1 MTMLSSIVGQCGQT
15 VGLNLPYPSVCQLC
29 YGDAPCAA
37 NGFVCLVCLGRL
49 LPVRP
54 PVCGHCG
61 SPLEGMPPD
70 SLLCAHCSGRL
81 WQFDFALSGWA
92 AAGVLREVIHRYKY
106 EGGMWFENLLAG
118 LFVRRFV
125 GALGMGNW
133 EAIVPV
139 PLHQRRQRE
148 RGFNQAEVLARAIG
162 MAEGMRVRRDLVN
175 RVRDTDTQSRLSR
188 QERLENVRHAFAPVP
203 RADVPEQVLL
213 VDDVMTTGATASAC
227 SEALRALGVQRIGVL
242 TLARAGLSME
252 N

>member
-1 MTMLSSIVGQCGQT
+1 M
-15 VGLNLPYPSVCQLC
+15 
-29 YGDAPCAA
+29 
-37 NGFVCLVCLGRL
+37 
-49 LPVRP
+49 
-54 PVCGHCG
+54 
-61 SPLEGMPPD
+61 
-70 SLLCAHCSGRL
+70 
-81 WQFDFALSGWA
+81 
-92 AAGVLREVIHRYKY
+92 LREVIHRYKY

-139 PLHQRRQRE
+139 
-148 RGFNQAEVLARAIG
+148 LARAIG

-175 RVRDTDTQSRLSR
+175 RVRDTDTQSQLSR

-227 SEALRALGVQRIGVL
+227 SEALRALGVKRIGVL
-242 TLARAGLSME
+242 TLARAGLSMK